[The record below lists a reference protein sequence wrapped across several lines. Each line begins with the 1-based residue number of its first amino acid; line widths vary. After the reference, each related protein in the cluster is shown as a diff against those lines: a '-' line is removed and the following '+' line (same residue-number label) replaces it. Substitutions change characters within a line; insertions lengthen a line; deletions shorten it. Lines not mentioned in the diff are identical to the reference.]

1 MWYKNK
7 DFWEIV
13 DKLGWGRKSTDYN
26 ELGKKLML
34 FIEEKS
40 DINRLRTISKQK
52 RKTIADII
60 DNTNLN
66 LNLWWG
72 GDDSFWDFTAH
83 IVGMGKDFFARVI
96 NDPTTIDEIG
106 KNYVENFEYLFSKCE
121 DYCDT
126 EEGMIILDKQKR
138 IRERKFKLE
147 KILNVENK
155 NEKILIDY
163 L

>member
-66 LNLWWG
+66 LNL
-72 GDDSFWDFTAH
+72 S
-83 IVGMGKDFFARVI
+83 
-96 NDPTTIDEIG
+96 
-106 KNYVENFEYLFSKCE
+106 S
-121 DYCDT
+121 
-126 EEGMIILDKQKR
+126 
-138 IRERKFKLE
+138 
-147 KILNVENK
+147 
-155 NEKILIDY
+155 
-163 L
+163 